1 MDKNYTNVIF
11 LILVLGCQAFKP
23 MPPQN
28 LEITGDKAKV
38 RTESTQYSMDSETR
52 KTVTNIVSKVIW
64 GSGILI
70 IIFVLIL
77 IIVLKVVYTSIPA
90 SAVSKIFRSP

>member
-1 MDKNYTNVIF
+1 MDKNYTIIIL

-52 KTVTNIVSKVIW
+52 KTVTSIVSKVIW
-64 GSGILI
+64 GAGILI
-70 IIFVLIL
+70 VIFVLIL

-90 SAVSKIFRSP
+90 SVASRFFRSP

>member
-1 MDKNYTNVIF
+1 VDKNYTIIIL

-52 KTVTNIVSKVIW
+52 KTVTSIVSKVIW
-64 GSGILI
+64 GAGILI
-70 IIFVLIL
+70 VIFVLIL

-90 SAVSKIFRSP
+90 SVASRFFRSP